1 MTTETRLTIRIDPE
15 LKAKA
20 QARAKAEDLTL
31 SQVVRRYLMAYVAE
45 GPEPE
50 EKPPKPG

>member
-20 QARAKAEDLTL
+20 QEKAKAEDLTL
-31 SQVVRRYLMAYVAE
+31 SQVVRRYLMAYVGE
-45 GPEPE
+45 GSEPE
-50 EKPPKPG
+50 EGPPRQN